1 MEKRKKGNKK
11 GPKTTLIVCEGYTEE
26 NMAIREKNRR
36 KISAVTI
43 LNMKGASPIEI
54 IETAKRKFFEDGGYD
69 KVFCI
74 FDRDKHGSFTKAL
87 QEIQNLAGQKRKKD
101 RIPIIAIVSNP
112 CIEIWI
118 MCHFELPQNTYCG
131 SAKNVK
137 SALKKHLPGYD
148 ENDSAVFRI
157 IEIKQKQ
164 AIKNAKTLIKLNND
178 PLQKPFTDVHRF
190 LELL

>member
-1 MEKRKKGNKK
+1 
-11 GPKTTLIVCEGYTEE
+11 
-26 NMAIREKNRR
+26 
-36 KISAVTI
+36 
-43 LNMKGASPIEI
+43 MKGCSPIEI
-54 IETAKRKFFEDGGYD
+54 IETAKRNFFEDGGYD

-87 QEIQNLAGQKRKKD
+87 QEVQNLAGQKRKKD

-118 MCHFELPQNTYCG
+118 MCHFELPKSTYCG
-131 SAKNVK
+131 SSKNVK
-137 SALKKHLPGYD
+137 TALKKHLPGYD

-157 IEIKQKQ
+157 IETKQQQ
-164 AIKNAKTLIKLNND
+164 AIKNAKALVKLNND
-178 PLQKPFTDVHRF
+178 SLQKPFTDVHIL

>member
-36 KISAVTI
+36 KISAITI
-43 LNMKGASPIEI
+43 LNMKGSSPIEI

-87 QEIQNLAGQKRKKD
+87 QEVQNLAGQRRKKD
-101 RIPIIAIVSNP
+101 RIPIII
-112 CIEIWI
+112 
-118 MCHFELPQNTYCG
+118 FLG
-131 SAKNVK
+131 SRCTR
-137 SALKKHLPGYD
+137 L
-148 ENDSAVFRI
+148 
-157 IEIKQKQ
+157 
-164 AIKNAKTLIKLNND
+164 
-178 PLQKPFTDVHRF
+178 
-190 LELL
+190 

>member
-1 MEKRKKGNKK
+1 MFYKGSPRNTKLSRPKK
-11 GPKTTLIVCEGYTEE
+11 
-26 NMAIREKNRR
+26 
-36 KISAVTI
+36 
-43 LNMKGASPIEI
+43 
-54 IETAKRKFFEDGGYD
+54 
-69 KVFCI
+69 
-74 FDRDKHGSFTKAL
+74 
-87 QEIQNLAGQKRKKD
+87 KKD

-131 SAKNVK
+131 AAKNVK
-137 SALKKHLPGYD
+137 SALKKYLPGYD

-157 IEIKQKQ
+157 IEINQKQ
-164 AIKNAKTLIKLNND
+164 AIKNAKMLSKLNND